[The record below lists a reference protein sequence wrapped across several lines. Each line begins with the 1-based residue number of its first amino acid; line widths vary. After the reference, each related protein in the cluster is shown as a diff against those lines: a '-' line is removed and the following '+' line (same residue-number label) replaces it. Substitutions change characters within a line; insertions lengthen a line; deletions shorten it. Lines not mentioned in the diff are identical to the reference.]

1 MILQARIQ
9 RRSDYLR
16 GWRVRRSNLLVFAG
30 IAFFVVGVVIVA
42 LLSRD
47 DGGASASPA
56 GTVDVLVAKS
66 DIAAGTNGDDAT
78 AMVEVRGI
86 SSSDRQ
92 ADSLVTPS
100 QLSNAIFTSK
110 FSKNEQI
117 RAGGLKARSL
127 TANIAVPEGKEAVAV
142 SVPFVNGGAGYLSP
156 GDMVNV
162 YQVIPGEVQGGI
174 DPHTQL
180 LLTNVRVLDVQQQVA
195 ALNSTTAAA
204 QAGVASRPAAT
215 TADMT
220 VLL

>member
-1 MILQARIQ
+1 MILQTRIPE
-9 RRSDYLR
+9 RVRLLR
-16 GWRVRRSNLLVFAG
+16 GWRRAPVQ
-30 IAFFVVGVVIVA
+30 
-42 LLSRD
+42 
-47 DGGASASPA
+47 PA
-56 GTVDVLVAKS
+56 GLRGDRILRRRGDHRRAPG
-66 DIAAGTNGDDAT
+66 AGRR
-78 AMVEVRGI
+78 RG
-86 SSSDRQ
+86 R
-92 ADSLVTPS
+92 
-100 QLSNAIFTSK
+100 
-110 FSKNEQI
+110 
-117 RAGGLKARSL
+117 
-127 TANIAVPEGKEAVAV
+127 AVAV

-220 VLL
+220 VL